1 MLAQPCSG
9 ARSRELAQD
18 LHQSGRPSID
28 ATKRGMEW
36 KDVGAYSDTTL
47 QQKQQLIKEAF
58 LWSWESYRK

>member
-1 MLAQPCSG
+1 
-9 ARSRELAQD
+9 
-18 LHQSGRPSID
+18 
-28 ATKRGMEW
+28 MEG